1 MSKSSKKDK
10 PEKPVT
16 FTAGVPGREP
26 REKHK
31 VYKNKN
37 GEIMVDH
44 TQRKGGK
51 WDRIN
56 LTNKAGAKNIKQGV
70 KAVKKYHS
78 RKMG

>member
-1 MSKSSKKDK
+1 MAKKEKK

-16 FTAGVPGREP
+16 ITAGVPGREP

-31 VYKNKN
+31 VYKNKK
-37 GEIMVDH
+37 GEVFVDH

-51 WDRIN
+51 YDKIN
-56 LTNKAGAKNIKQGV
+56 LTNKAGAKTIKQGV
-70 KAVKKYHS
+70 KAVKQYHS